1 MKQFIENTGLE
12 KIWNDYQRLLHLL
25 EQMLNKIGET
35 EIAVMVRDFR
45 FPAFTGD
52 VHTEEKVIRATGMIF
67 QLLNLSEENAAVQ
80 FRRRM
85 QDSLGREAIR
95 GSWSETFKK
104 WKEQGIDET
113 RALELIRKVEVC
125 PVLTAHPTE
134 AKRVTVLEIHREL
147 YLLLVKLENNMWSRN
162 EREEID
168 NEIIALLERWWRT
181 GDIYLEKPTV
191 ADERRN
197 IMHYFTSIFPQAL
210 QHTDQEFRQAWIEAG
225 FNPGT
230 LHDFRNYPLLRFGS
244 WIGGDR
250 DGHPLVTHEVTRET
264 LLVHRQHAARML
276 IASIEQLAA
285 RLSIT
290 KLHNPIP
297 EEFEQAIE
305 YAAKEIGPASQEL
318 LSRNPYEPWR
328 QMTNLILYKL
338 KNTFANNSEL
348 SAKYQNTDELLAE
361 LDVLR
366 TSLDRIRA
374 NHIAE
379 YYILHIQRLVQT
391 FGFHLARLDIRQNSA
406 WHDLAL
412 SQLLQA
418 AGFDDTEF
426 VAWDEKKRLDFLS
439 KEFTIRRPFLYPG
452 TPAGPEADELLRC
465 YRAIGQH
472 IENFGTDGIGSFIV
486 SMTRSLSDL
495 LVPYLFMREAGLD
508 PAKFMVV
515 PLFETIDDL
524 KAAPQILDAF
534 LRHPISRRRLDV
546 QPLQEVM
553 LGYSDSNKDGGILA
567 SRSNIYQAEKA
578 LTEVA
583 EKHNIQLRF
592 FHGIGGTISRGGGKY
607 HRFLDSLPAGSL
619 SGSIKLTV
627 QGETIAQQFANL
639 LNASYNLEMLM
650 AGTARQ
656 LTRRPDDEHFPE
668 EAFAKL
674 AQLSQNTYQ
683 QLVGDG
689 GFVQFFNQATP
700 IDVLEQSKIG
710 SRPTRR
716 TGRRSLSDLRAIPW
730 VFSWHQAR
738 FNLTGWFGVGSA
750 LQQLKTDYPALY
762 ELLKAN
768 IPSWP
773 LLHYTLIHIETNLLN
788 ADTDMMQHYA
798 SLVEDENLRD
808 RIMHNIRREMQL
820 AGELINELLGG
831 NLITRRR
838 SQMTNVECRGPALNL
853 LNIRQVNL
861 IRRWRM
867 LCEQQPEA
875 ADSMLPLLLMITNA
889 LSGGLKHTG

>member
-1 MKQFIENTGLE
+1 MKQFIENTGLD

-52 VHTEEKVIRATGMIF
+52 VQTEEKVIRATGMIF
-67 QLLNLSEENAAVQ
+67 QLLNLTEENAAVQ
-80 FRRRM
+80 FRRRL

-134 AKRVTVLEIHREL
+134 AKRVTVIEMHREL
-147 YLLLVKLENNMWSRN
+147 YLLLVKLENSMWTRR
-162 EREEID
+162 ERLAIEDEIVS
-168 NEIIALLERWWRT
+168 LLERWWRT
-181 GDIYLEKPTV
+181 SDIYHEKPSV

-197 IMHYFTSIFPQAL
+197 ILHYFTNIFPQAL
-210 QHTDQEFRQAWIEAG
+210 QRADQEFKSAWEAAG
-225 FNPGT
+225 YNP
-230 LHDFRNYPLLRFGS
+230 LLLRDFRNYPRLRLGS
-244 WIGGDR
+244 WVGGDR
-250 DGHPLVTHEVTRET
+250 DGHPLVNHTVTRET
-264 LLVHRQHAARML
+264 LIEHRQQAGKMLMAQLERLAVQLSISQMHNAVPERLSHKIALLRQEAGPSGHAAC
-276 IASIEQLAA
+276 Q
-285 RLSIT
+285 
-290 KLHNPIP
+290 
-297 EEFEQAIE
+297 
-305 YAAKEIGPASQEL
+305 
-318 LSRNPYEPWR
+318 RNPFEPWR
-328 QMTNLILYKL
+328 QLVNLILLKL
-338 KNTFANNSEL
+338 RNTFVEAFQSNFS
-348 SAKYQNTDELLAE
+348 YQHPETLQEDLDLL
-361 LDVLR
+361 
-366 TSLDRIRA
+366 TQSLYDIGA
-374 NHIAE
+374 SSLVE
-379 YYILHIQRLVQT
+379 MYVFPIQRHLQT
-391 FGFHLARLDIRQNSA
+391 FGFHLAQLDIRQNSA
-406 WHDLAL
+406 YHDKAME
-412 SQLLQA
+412 QLLHA
-418 AGFDDTEF
+418 AGFEDIHFSQWPE
-426 VAWDEKKRLDFLS
+426 EQRLAFIDHELNL
-439 KEFTIRRPFLYPG
+439 RRPFLFPG
-452 TPAGPEADELLRC
+452 TPAGIEADELLKC
-465 YRAIGQH
+465 YTTVRQH
-472 IENFGTDGIGSFIV
+472 LEHFGPDGIGSFIV
-486 SMTRSLSDL
+486 SMTRNLSDL
-495 LVPYLFMREAGLD
+495 LLPYLFMREAGLD

-583 EKHNIQLRF
+583 EKLNIQLRF

-750 LQQLKTDYPALY
+750 LQQLKTEYPALF

-808 RIMHNIRREMQL
+808 RIMHNIRLEMQQ

-867 LCEQQPEA
+867 LREQQPEA
-875 ADSMLPLLLMITNA
+875 ADSMLPLLLMLTNA
-889 LSGGLKHTG
+889 ISGGLKHTG